1 MIWTSWVYDVYT
13 QGVAYSKSGTLDGP
27 WVQEKEPVTPSN
39 YGHGMLFRTLDGK
52 LLMSI
57 HSHKNIYGRYLRV
70 PHLFEMDL
78 SGDKL
83 VVGKPYIP

>member
-1 MIWTSWVYDVYT
+1 MMCTRK
-13 QGVAYSKSGTLDGP
+13 GVAYSKSGTLDGP